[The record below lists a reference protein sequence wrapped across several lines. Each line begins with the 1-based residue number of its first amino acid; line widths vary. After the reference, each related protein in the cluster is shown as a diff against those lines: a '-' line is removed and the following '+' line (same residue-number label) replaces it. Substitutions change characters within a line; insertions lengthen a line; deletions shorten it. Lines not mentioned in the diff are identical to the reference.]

1 MYKPINFKTCFM
13 QENEITLNFSPDSL
27 LVLNVCLAFIMFS
40 VALNL
45 RWENLRYIIR
55 SPHSVIAGIV
65 SQYLFLPA
73 LTAVLIVVLEPSR
86 DLAAGM
92 ILLAACPGGNVSN
105 FFSLIG
111 RGNIELSVALTTV
124 SSLASAFT
132 TPLLFVLWA
141 PLIPGD
147 GTEAAI
153 VLPFLP
159 TLATISWVI
168 LLPALAG
175 MVVAHRYTALAQRI
189 NGPLQKIGMV
199 VLIGF
204 IVVALAG
211 NYQNFINHIAKIFWI
226 VALFHFLAALGG
238 FYIPRLMKR
247 PRADCITISLE
258 TAIQNTALGLLI
270 TFNFF
275 DGNGTMAFILAW
287 WGVWHLLGGFV
298 MSKIF
303 RRLAPLA

>member
-1 MYKPINFKTCFM
+1 MPA
-13 QENEITLNFSPDSL
+13 NEITLNFSPESL
-27 LVLNVCLAFIMFS
+27 VMLNVCLAFIMFS

-45 RWENLRYIIR
+45 RWENLRYIVR
-55 SPHSVIAGIV
+55 SPYSVIAGIA

-73 LTAVLIVVLEPSR
+73 LTGLLIVLIEPSR

-105 FFSLIG
+105 FFSLVG
-111 RGNIELSVALTTV
+111 KGNIELSVALTTV

-132 TPLLFVLWA
+132 TPLLFVLWS

-147 GTEAAI
+147 GNNAAI

-159 TLATISWVI
+159 TLVTIVWVI
-168 LLPALAG
+168 VLPAIAG
-175 MVVAHRYTALAQRI
+175 MVIAHRYAGFAHRI
-189 NGPLQKIGMV
+189 NGPLQKLSML
-199 VLIGF
+199 VLVGF
-204 IVVALAG
+204 IVMALAG
-211 NYQNFINHIAKIFWI
+211 NYQNFINHIAEIFWI
-226 VALFHFLAALGG
+226 VAVFHFLAALGG
-238 FYIPRLMKR
+238 FFIPKLMRR
-247 PRADCITISLE
+247 PLADRITISLE
-258 TAIQNTALGLLI
+258 TSIQNTALGLLI

-298 MSKIF
+298 MSRFF
-303 RRLAPLA
+303 RRLSPAS

>member
-1 MYKPINFKTCFM
+1 M
-13 QENEITLNFSPDSL
+13 QGNEISLNFSPDSL
-27 LVLNVCLAFIMFS
+27 LMLNVCLAFIMFS

-45 RWENLRYIIR
+45 RWENLRYILR
-55 SPHSVIAGIV
+55 SPYSVIAGVV

-73 LTAVLIVVLEPSR
+73 LTGLLIVLIEPSR

-132 TPLLFVLWA
+132 TPLLFVMWA

-147 GTEAAI
+147 GTETAI

-159 TLATISWVI
+159 TLVTIGWVI
-168 LLPALAG
+168 VLPAIAG
-175 MVVAHRYTALAQRI
+175 MVVAHRYALLAQRI
-189 NGPLQKIGMV
+189 NGPLQKLSML
-199 VLIGF
+199 VLVGF
-204 IVVALAG
+204 IALALAG
-211 NYQNFINHIAKIFWI
+211 NYQNFINHIADIFWI
-226 VALFHFLAALGG
+226 VAIFHFLAAVGG
-238 FYIPRLMKR
+238 FYIPRLMQR
-247 PRADCITISLE
+247 PLADRITISLE
-258 TAIQNTALGLLI
+258 TSIQNTALGLLI

-298 MSKIF
+298 MSRFF
-303 RRLAPLA
+303 RRLAPTP